1 MYFCLPCF
9 SVTCEEGFNKRSDET
24 EEFIDVI
31 DLQKPLSSPS
41 VEAPPAWLCSVRIPP
56 VLEPVVVNSLLQH

>member
-1 MYFCLPCF
+1 MYFCLPF

-31 DLQKPLSSPS
+31 DLQKPLSYPS

-56 VLEPVVVNSLLQH
+56 VVVNSLLQNVD